1 MISMTTTMTQ
11 LLINPRGEAGK
22 LARVRPDHLHQ
33 LRHLVAKLVMVA
45 NGHVY
50 DHCDDDDDDDDHHEG
65 EDRESC
71 EGHEGDGCE
80 REGNEGE
87 GCEGEDCE
95 GEDHE
100 GEVGEDH
107 LSIDGAEP

>member
-1 MISMTTTMTQ
+1 
-11 LLINPRGEAGK
+11 
-22 LARVRPDHLHQ
+22 
-33 LRHLVAKLVMVA
+33 MVA

-107 LSIDGAEP
+107 LSIDGAEPWKRPHAPENMLLWRLPLQNWTRIFGGEIAR